1 MRRIAILLLVT
12 LLAVLAGATKWGK
25 NNGRTLPGT
34 PGDFSLSEVPEYS
47 GEPYCT
53 MNGGVPYFCQGDLK
67 TAAYERYGDLDSL
80 GRCTATEA
88 CLCRE
93 LMPEDERGPI
103 GMVRPSG
110 WRLDK
115 YDFVD
120 GKYLYNR
127 CHLIGYQLTGENAN
141 ECNLITGTRYLNV
154 QGMLPFEN
162 RTAQYIRQNGGHV
175 MYRVTPIFNGD
186 ELVCRGVLMEAYS
199 VEDRGKGLCFCVYC
213 YNVHPGVVIDYST
226 GESREVS
233 VETTSGRK
241 SSRETTSM
249 EKTSSGGEVRYVLNT
264 RTKKIH
270 LPDCRSVSG
279 ISEKNRENYSGE
291 LSELLEAGYEPC
303 GYCKPDK
310 AGTE

>member
-1 MRRIAILLLVT
+1 M
-12 LLAVLAGATKWGK
+12 
-25 NNGRTLPGT
+25 
-34 PGDFSLSEVPEYS
+34 PEYS

-53 MNGGVPYFCQGDLK
+53 VNGGVPYFCQGDLK

-175 MYRVTPIFNGD
+175 MYRVTPIFNGNELHFEFVLFYLLFADLEGFFFEPFVFD
-186 ELVCRGVLMEAYS
+186 EDFFIVVGSYAYKLFKGSGDILVRDVTAS
-199 VEDRGKGLCFCVYC
+199 A
-213 YNVHPGVVIDYST
+213 DY
-226 GESREVS
+226 VAAFD
-233 VETTSGRK
+233 
-241 SSRETTSM
+241 
-249 EKTSSGGEVRYVLNT
+249 
-264 RTKKIH
+264 
-270 LPDCRSVSG
+270 P
-279 ISEKNRENYSGE
+279 
-291 LSELLEAGYEPC
+291 A
-303 GYCKPDK
+303 
-310 AGTE
+310 